1 MSPVHRFA
9 IALALVAASAAPA
22 ARAGAQVG
30 NLPEQSPFRDLEYRQ
45 ELAFFGGWYKAGRD
59 PARVAPRDGP
69 MFGVRYDLRIGGP
82 AYFTAR
88 LAHVSS
94 ERTVID
100 PRLAAPDRV
109 LGEESWSIALA
120 DVGIA
125 LNLTGMKSWH
135 GLVPVVQGGLG
146 VASDF
151 KGGADAGTWRFGTPF
166 LLTLG
171 AGVKWVSTSRFQI
184 RGDITNNMYQIK
196 YPGLYYQP
204 SADGSAVLEPDQAR
218 SVWKANWA
226 FTLGGSYLFFR

>member
-1 MSPVHRFA
+1 MSPVHRFV
-9 IALALVAASAAPA
+9 IAVALVVASAAPA
-22 ARAGAQVG
+22 AAQVG
-30 NLPEQSPFRDLEYRQ
+30 TLPEQSPFRDLEYRQ
-45 ELAFFGGWYKAGRD
+45 ELTFFGGWYKAGRD

-69 MFGVRYDLRIGGP
+69 MFGARYDLRIGGP
-82 AYFTAR
+82 AWLTAR
-88 LAHVSS
+88 VAHVST

-109 LGEESWSIALA
+109 LGEESWSVALA
-120 DVGIA
+120 DVGIS
-125 LNLTGMKSWH
+125 LNLTGMKTWH

-204 SADGSAVLEPDQAR
+204 SADGSAVLEPDDSR
-218 SVWKANWA
+218 SVWKSNWG